1 MNLVVMSV
9 VLAVTSATY
18 EFEVRNHQNCH
29 DDYRA
34 QSGDILTVQYDA
46 FLPDGTKFNTT
57 EGYDNLNL
65 VLGDG
70 VILPQWEEGLL
81 GRCAGEEVV
90 MVVTENNKQL
100 FYLMSVDVIT
110 RITSPAPT
118 STHHYG
124 ILLHSKG
131 KCAEAKKVKTG
142 SLVTMNTTARIPNLI
157 YLKYPEKFPKSNVP
171 TKIGEKG
178 ALGVKV
184 DESVDT
190 VRAGVSQI
198 IQGWD
203 IGIARACEGERR
215 KIMMSVEMA
224 YGTAGA
230 FRVIPPA
237 VPLVLDVDIMKV
249 ENFAEGSSTED
260 LRSPRNN

>member
-1 MNLVVMSV
+1 MELVVISM
-9 VLAVTSATY
+9 VLAVASATY

-29 DDYRA
+29 KNYQA
-34 QSGDILTVQYDA
+34 KAGDILTVQYEA
-46 FLPDGTKFNTT
+46 FLKDGTKFNTT
-57 EGYDNLNL
+57 DGYEPLNL

-70 VILPQWEEGLL
+70 SVLRQWEEGLL
-81 GRCAGEEVV
+81 GTCAGEEVV
-90 MVVTENNKQL
+90 MVVTEESEQL
-100 FYLMSVDVIT
+100 FYLMTIDVIT
-110 RITSPAPT
+110 RVIRAATS
-118 STHHYG
+118 SNHHYG
-124 ILLHSKG
+124 ILTESQG
-131 KCAEAKKVKTG
+131 KCPEAKKVKTG

-178 ALGVKV
+178 AIGVKV

-203 IGIARACEGERR
+203 IGIARACEGESR
-215 KIMMSVEMA
+215 KIMISMEMA
-224 YGTAGA
+224 YGTEGA
-230 FRVIPPA
+230 FRVIPPE

-249 ENFAEGSSTED
+249 ENFADGSRP
-260 LRSPRNN
+260 LRTD